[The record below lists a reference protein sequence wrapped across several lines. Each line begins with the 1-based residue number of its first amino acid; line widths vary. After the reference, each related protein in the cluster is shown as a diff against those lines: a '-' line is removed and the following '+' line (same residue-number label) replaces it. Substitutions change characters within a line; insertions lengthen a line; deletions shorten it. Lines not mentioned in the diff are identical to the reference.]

1 MPKPRVSAPQRNPP
15 SAAPAQSTSSS
26 MWRTA
31 VTEMVKASAAVV
43 AGAVVALTT
52 PARDIVF
59 EYFWAK
65 PPKLEIVAPP
75 GVVY

>member
-1 MPKPRVSAPQRNPP
+1 
-15 SAAPAQSTSSS
+15 